1 MNNAYL
7 VRIYY
12 IVLLGFGFPIMR
24 FMSMHF
30 ETINNNAVR
39 FLSGGIIFIL
49 ICLFKFRTELKKT
62 LVTPNIMFKIF
73 LLSIFMTVSVYF
85 FIQGLK
91 NTSALAGSVF
101 GILAMPLSVLM
112 AAIVYKDERER
123 IKNKNFLI
131 GSFLVI
137 TGSLIFVIYGDKNSN
152 STDFIKGAIF
162 LGTATFIQSIQNLL
176 VKNVAKQLHVIV
188 ISALTAMLS
197 GLIYLTLAINTGSI
211 IQLKEVETGLLIG
224 LSLAGIYGMLT
235 GMLMS
240 FYIVQKQGLV
250 VFNIMQLI
258 IPLSTAIVGYFTLGE
273 KISLN
278 QGFGALLIIGGC
290 ILALKKVKNEKDK
303 CIELAL

>member
-123 IKNKNFLI
+123 IKNKKFLI

-152 STDFIKGAIF
+152 STDFIKGAMF
-162 LGTATFIQSIQNLL
+162 LGTATFIQAIQNLL

>member
-152 STDFIKGAIF
+152 STDFIKGAMF